1 MANQTSRC
9 PEIGLVPK
17 LVMSESQY
25 KEQFAMRLYVLLI
38 VVLVAIALPL
48 AAQTGQVAAAS
59 APGKA
64 GIAQTV
70 DVTAT
75 ITAIDKATRDVTL
88 KGPQGNEMTVT
99 AGPEVRNFNKLKV
112 GDQVMAKYVE
122 ALTLELVK
130 GGGQKVART
139 EDVAGGRAK
148 EGAQPAGAVG
158 RQVTIVADVTAVDAA
173 KQTVTLKGPKRT
185 VELPVKDP
193 EQFKLISVGDQVQA
207 TYTQAL
213 ALAVEP
219 AKK

>member
-1 MANQTSRC
+1 MEVQF
-9 PEIGLVPK
+9 
-17 LVMSESQY
+17 VMRS
-25 KEQFAMRLYVLLI
+25 YVLGLA
-38 VVLVAIALPL
+38 VSVAIALPV
-48 AAQTGQVAAAS
+48 AAQTGEVAVAS
-59 APGKA
+59 APGQV
-64 GIAQTV
+64 GVAQTV

-99 AGPEVRNFNKLKV
+99 AGPDVRNFDKLKV
-112 GDQVMAKYVE
+112 GDQVAAKYVE
-122 ALTLELVK
+122 ALTLQLMK

-139 EDVAGGRAK
+139 EDVGGARAK
-148 EGAQPAGAVG
+148 EGAQPGGVVG
-158 RQVTIVADVTAVDAA
+158 RRVTIVADVIGLDPD

-193 EQFKLISVGDQVQA
+193 EQFKLISKGDQVEA

-213 ALAVEP
+213 AVALEP